1 MRIITLD
8 ASLTY
13 LRDGDDAVTTA
24 VIGGLLLLASP
35 LVVPSIL
42 VLGYLARGLRRT
54 ADGDDD
60 PPVFGEWGELFV
72 DGLKAFAVAFVYS
85 LLPLAL
91 VAIAAAVSL
100 GALIVVPGTGVGG
113 AGAFPGS
120 LAAGVLVLAAGLVA
134 LGLSLVGLYVTPAAL
149 AAVADSGRVGDGFAV
164 GALWGVVTKRA
175 SATGWVTAAVV
186 VLAGALAIG
195 VLSVVP
201 VLGTIAGVFV
211 QFYALVAAA
220 AIVGWTRADVGP
232 VATDPPE
239 PEPAERPAV

>member
-1 MRIITLD
+1 MLE

-35 LVVPSIL
+35 LVIPSIL
-42 VLGYLARGLRRT
+42 VLGYLTRVLRRT
-54 ADGDDD
+54 ADGDDE
-60 PPVFGEWGELFV
+60 PPFFGEWGELFV

-85 LLPLAL
+85 LLPLA
-91 VAIAAAVSL
+91 VVAAAVAVSL
-100 GALIVVPGTGVGG
+100 SAFVVVPGTGDGG
-113 AGAFPGS
+113 AGTFLGTFAVGIV
-120 LAAGVLVLAAGLVA
+120 VLVAGLVA
-134 LGLSLVGLYVTPAAL
+134 LVLSLVGLYVTPAAL

-164 GALWGVVTKRA
+164 GTLWGVVTKRA
-175 SATGWVTAAVV
+175 YATGWLTAAVV

-220 AIVGWTRADVGP
+220 AIVGWTWTDVRP
-232 VATDPPE
+232 VATEPPE